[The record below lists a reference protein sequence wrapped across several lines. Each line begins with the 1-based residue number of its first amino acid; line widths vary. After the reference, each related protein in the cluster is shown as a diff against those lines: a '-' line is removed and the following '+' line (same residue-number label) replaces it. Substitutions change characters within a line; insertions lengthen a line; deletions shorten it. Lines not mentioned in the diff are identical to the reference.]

1 MNHGMVLF
9 GVEKYENGY
18 RFQAY
23 DPNDPEKP
31 SVLTYE
37 HAKRTFSLPR
47 NLYWSGGF
55 LNIIEIYRNWW
66 L

>member
-1 MNHGMVLF
+1 MVLF
-9 GVEKYENGY
+9 EAEESAATI

-31 SVLTYE
+31 SVLSYE
-37 HAKRTFSLPR
+37 RGKKMFSLPA
-47 NLYWSGGF
+47 NLYWAGGF
-55 LNIIEIYRNWW
+55 LNVIEIYRSWW